1 MESIKEIAM
10 SNEKKEEKKIK
21 SVIIDSELKEWEEWG
36 NKWFGHDQPVDD
48 LYHEDDLK
56 QNKKRK

>member
-1 MESIKEIAM
+1 M